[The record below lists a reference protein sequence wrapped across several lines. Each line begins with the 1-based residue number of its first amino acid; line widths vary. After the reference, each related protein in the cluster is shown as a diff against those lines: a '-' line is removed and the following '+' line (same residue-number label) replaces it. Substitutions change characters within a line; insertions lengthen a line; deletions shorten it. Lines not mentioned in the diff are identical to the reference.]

1 MINKRL
7 NFKIDTVQKLID
19 LEYEEIVRLEIGIE
33 NGNIAVAE
41 LPDNGEKEKVLE
53 ELQKNNKRFQEGI
66 EDREKS
72 IEIMEKVRQKYQD
85 EVNTKKK

>member
-7 NFKIDTVQKLID
+7 NFKIDTIKKLID

-72 IEIMEKVRQKYQD
+72 IEIMDIVRQKYQD

>member
-1 MINKRL
+1 MVNKRL